1 MPLPLRRSARNRGE
15 PASNNDDNDKEQK
28 EEGDKNTRGGGGGVD
43 ESQNTITKK
52 LTLEEEIRATTTAA
66 ALSITSLHG
75 SSNHGRLQRE
85 EGDEN
90 VNAFTS
96 TAPTHGKGLRKKKP
110 TAVMKS
116 FIESVSKKT
125 MKRQPLTPRSSQQT
139 TTQYTIP
146 PNPSMSIDHITPKK
160 GGTYS
165 KKKRGLASSLSNG
178 IDGGNGGGN
187 VIATTTTTTTTT
199 NIPYGAT
206 TTVVRDT
213 EKRKGQHLAC

>member
-15 PASNNDDNDKEQK
+15 PASNDDDNDKEQK
-28 EEGDKNTRGGGGGVD
+28 EEGDKNTRGGVD
-43 ESQNTITKK
+43 ENQNTITEK
-52 LTLEEEIRATTTAA
+52 LTLEQEIRATTTAA
-66 ALSITSLHG
+66 ALSITSLYG
-75 SSNHGRLQRE
+75 STNHGRLQRE
-85 EGDEN
+85 ESNEN

-116 FIESVSKKT
+116 FIESVSKKA

-165 KKKRGLASSLSNG
+165 KKKR
-178 IDGGNGGGN
+178 D
-187 VIATTTTTTTTT
+187 
-199 NIPYGAT
+199 
-206 TTVVRDT
+206 
-213 EKRKGQHLAC
+213 